1 MKVVKRVGYTS
12 MMSVLNWVKDA
23 LVDVCF
29 FWVKVGIS
37 GCEYSSQDVAR
48 NSKGE
53 KGLFF

>member
-1 MKVVKRVGYTS
+1 